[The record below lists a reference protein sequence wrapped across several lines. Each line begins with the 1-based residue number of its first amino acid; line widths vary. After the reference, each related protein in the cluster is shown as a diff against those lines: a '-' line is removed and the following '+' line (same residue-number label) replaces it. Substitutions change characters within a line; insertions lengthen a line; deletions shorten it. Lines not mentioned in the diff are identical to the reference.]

1 MKRILLTIPA
11 FLLVVGIYMAIVLA
25 LVRVTL
31 MIGDIP
37 SGATRAI
44 ARGGE
49 LALGIVLLLGGT
61 IVATRMAVWLFRP
74 AAEVSR

>member
-11 FLLVVGIYMAIVLA
+11 FLFVVGIYMAIALA
-25 LVRVTL
+25 LVRVSL

-37 SGATRAI
+37 SIATRAI

-49 LALGIVLLLGGT
+49 MALGIVLLLGGT
-61 IVATRMAVWLFRP
+61 AVATRLAVWLFRP